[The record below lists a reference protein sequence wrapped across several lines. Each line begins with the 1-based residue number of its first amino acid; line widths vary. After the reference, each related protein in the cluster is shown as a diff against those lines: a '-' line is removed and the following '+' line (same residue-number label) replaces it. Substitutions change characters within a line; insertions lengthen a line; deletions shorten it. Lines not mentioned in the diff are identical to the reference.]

1 MERIQGTATECRTS
15 WIPEVFAKV
24 GNILKLRAKDGRW
37 TDGWRVISAS
47 PPMDAQTVE
56 ANERNYLRQR
66 KASDI

>member
-15 WIPEVFAKV
+15 WIPEGFAKV
-24 GNILKLRAKDGRW
+24 GDILKMREKDGRW

-47 PPMDAQTVE
+47 PPMDARTVE